1 MRWPM
6 VESKTVGGPTSKSS
20 VITNA
25 SVDFRLEKGVE
36 YILGSGR
43 SFWVIKGLL

>member
-1 MRWPM
+1 M
-6 VESKTVGGPTSKSS
+6 VESKMVGGPTSKSS

-36 YILGSGR
+36 YILGSGI
-43 SFWVIKGLL
+43 SFRVIKGFL

>member
-1 MRWPM
+1 M
-6 VESKTVGGPTSKSS
+6 VESRIVGGPTSKSS
-20 VITNA
+20 VTTNA

-43 SFWVIKGLL
+43 SFWVIKGFL